1 MATVVPDIPFST
13 PCDGGAT
20 GVKATGATCPVD
32 VTGSTPVDVTAIVGP
47 VGPVGPAVIPEPVVA
62 VADQAIPVKMSAS
75 HMIQLQKAFL
85 LLQEAIVNGTV
96 MASPMT
102 LLQEAYKIA
111 SSFPALSMA
120 DKKEMAMFSLDRLAC
135 GADGIAGTADDLIPA
150 DVMDKIRI
158 LFDSQI
164 IDGMIDFIADMKMP
178 DCLPRLFPC
187 FCKPKAA

>member
-20 GVKATGATCPVD
+20 GVKTVGATCPVD
-32 VTGSTPVDVTAIVGP
+32 VTGSTPVDVTAVVGP
-47 VGPVGPAVIPEPVVA
+47 AGPAVIPEPVVA
-62 VADQAIPVKMSAS
+62 IADQSVPVKMSAS

-164 IDGMIDFIADMKMP
+164 IDGMIDFIADMKVP

>member
-13 PCDGGAT
+13 PCAT
-20 GVKATGATCPVD
+20 GVKAVGAGATCPVD
-32 VTGSTPVDVTAIVGP
+32 VTAVVDPVVPAVPAI
-47 VGPVGPAVIPEPVVA
+47 PAVIPEPVVA
-62 VADQAIPVKMSAS
+62 VADQSVPVKMSAS